1 VDATIAAASEI
12 LRESLEALR
21 AVIAGSTPRSLNWRP
36 AGEDT
41 NTVGVLAVHALQST
55 RWWLSVATG
64 APMPPRD
71 RPSEFETV
79 VGNVDGFAA
88 MFDEVAADCR
98 RLLDASV
105 PFDAGAERNAPSSSR
120 GGRSSKSETVTAAW
134 ALLHAIEHLR
144 EHVAHAELT
153 SQLWERRE
161 A

>member
-1 VDATIAAASEI
+1 MDATIAAASEI
-12 LRESLEALR
+12 LRESLDALR

-41 NTVGVLAVHALQST
+41 NTVGVLAVHAMDST

-64 APMPPRD
+64 APMPARD

-79 VGNVDGFAA
+79 VGNVDGFVA
-88 MFDEVAADCR
+88 MFDEIAADCR
-98 RLLDASV
+98 RLLDANV
-105 PFDAGAERNAPSSSR
+105 PFDAGAERSAPSSSR
-120 GGRSSKSETVTAAW
+120 DGRSSKSETVTAAW

>member
-1 VDATIAAASEI
+1 MDATIAAASEI
-12 LRESLEALR
+12 LQESLGALR
-21 AVIAGSTPRSLNWRP
+21 AVIAGSTPQSLDWRP

-41 NTVGVLAVHALQST
+41 NTVGVLAVHAMNST

-79 VGNVDGFAA
+79 VGDVAELVT
-88 MFDEVAADCR
+88 MFDEIAADCR
-98 RLLDASV
+98 RLLDANV
-105 PFDAGAERNAPSSSR
+105 PFEAGAERIAPSSSR
-120 GGRSSKSETVTAAW
+120 GGRSATSETVTAAW
-134 ALLHAIEHLR
+134 ALLHGIEHLR

-153 SQLWERRE
+153 TQLWERRQ

>member
-1 VDATIAAASEI
+1 MDATIAAASEI
-12 LRESLEALR
+12 LRESLDALR
-21 AVIAGSTPRSLNWRP
+21 AVIAGSTRRSLNWRP

-41 NTVGVLAVHALQST
+41 NTVGVLAVHALHST

-79 VGNVDGFAA
+79 VGNEDELAA
-88 MFDEVAADCR
+88 MFDEIAADCR
-98 RLLDASV
+98 RLLDANV
-105 PFDAGAERNAPSSSR
+105 LFDAGAERNAPSSSR